1 MNASPAS
8 RRSRLLTSLVLLV
21 VGFIIGVAFGRVEQ
35 TKSDASIN
43 LYDAVKR
50 TFTEN
55 NVPTDQTIFQRV
67 WDLVSKQYVKQP
79 VDQRQLF
86 YGAVSGLVNILGDRY
101 SSFFPPEQSAQFKE
115 GLDETSFG
123 GIGAEVGVRN
133 DGIVIIAPLPGTP
146 AERAG
151 LKPEDQL
158 LRIDDRSTADL
169 NVDEAVRQIRGQAGT
184 KVTLTVGRSGQPDP
198 FVVEVVRDTI
208 VVKSVRWE
216 LQKTPANRTIAYV
229 QVTHFTE
236 ETPRLFHEAVQA
248 LLLKQPAGL
257 ILDLRNNPGGFLDA
271 SVQLASAFVDDG
283 SPIVIERR
291 VDGTENS
298 LRASGTPA
306 LRGIKTA
313 VLINEGSASAAEIVA
328 GALQDYAVATLIGEP
343 TFGKGSVQSFEEF
356 SDGSSLKLTVA
367 AWLTPKRQTI
377 DQTGITP
384 DLTVAEDDGAG
395 ERILDRAYAFFDS
408 D

>member
-1 MNASPAS
+1 MNASPPS
-8 RRSRLLTSLVLLV
+8 RRARLFTSLVLLV
-21 VGFIIGVAFGRVEQ
+21 VGFIVGVAFGRVEE

-43 LYDAVKR
+43 LVDAVKR

-55 NVPTDQTIFQRV
+55 HVTTDQTIFQRV
-67 WDLVSKQYVKQP
+67 WDLVSKQYVNQP

-86 YGAVSGLVNILGDRY
+86 YGAVGGLVNVLGDRY

-123 GIGAEVGVRN
+123 GIGAEVGLRN
-133 DGIVIIAPLPGTP
+133 DTIVIIAPLPGTP

-158 LRIDDRSTADL
+158 LRIDDRSTVDMS
-169 NVDEAVRQIRGQAGT
+169 VDEAVRQIRGPAGT
-184 KVTLTVGRSGQPDP
+184 NVTLTIGRSGQPDP
-198 FVVEVVRDTI
+198 LVVDVVRDTI

-236 ETPRLFHEAVQA
+236 ETPRLFHEAVQQ

-298 LRASGTPA
+298 LRSSGTPT
-306 LRGIKTA
+306 LKGIKTV

-328 GALQDYAVATLIGEP
+328 GALQDYGVATLIGKR

-367 AWLTPKRQTI
+367 AWLTPKRRMI

-384 DLTVAEDDGAG
+384 DRTVPEKDGEG
-395 ERILDRAYAFFDS
+395 DSVLDRAYAFFDS